1 MKQPNIK
8 DKLTVISDC
17 LNQGIINEL
26 EAQKQLLILLS
37 TTRNSEEIKEV
48 YNIMGTWKQKI

>member
-8 DKLTVISDC
+8 DKLTVINDC
-17 LNQGIINEL
+17 LNQGTINEL
-26 EAQKQLLILLS
+26 EAKKQLLILLS
-37 TTRNSEEIKEV
+37 TTKNSKEIKEV